1 MSARQSATGNKSNRR
16 RREAPTRAYFDV
28 SNWPR
33 WLVLIVD
40 DVVTKNERHRAVTIH
55 GSKKTGTKDRASVI
69 ESAVADAFKEAV
81 RDAVLAAAVRGFA
94 GTAAGAWSLE
104 LLSVWPTQRHLPD
117 GLDVPFGDSDSP
129 LSLVRDALQYAGV
142 VDNDIRIVADRT
154 VHHYCKGV
162 RRIVA
167 CLRPSNGADLRLAS
181 ELLALGANALRDHNE
196 TVVKMIANEAD
207 ITEQWHR
214 PVYTDRE
221 RGDLYCAEGELE
233 TNGHEFRVMYRGNLM
248 CQGFKRDVVVANGLA
263 AIEERS
269 RQPTWTP
276 CQA

>member
-1 MSARQSATGNKSNRR
+1 MTTRQSAIGDKSNRR
-16 RREAPTRAYFDV
+16 RRETPTRAYFDV

-81 RDAVLAAAVRGFA
+81 RDAALAAAERGFA

-129 LSLVRDALQYAGV
+129 LALVRDALQYAGV

-167 CLRPSNGADLRLAS
+167 CLRPACADERILAHRLLELGGSAINDQTLR
-181 ELLALGANALRDHNE
+181 ER
-196 TVVKMIANEAD
+196 AD
-207 ITEQWHR
+207 WHR
-214 PVYTDRE
+214 PEYTERE
-221 RGDLYCAEGELE
+221 RDDLYSAEGELQ
-233 TNGHEFRVMYRGNLM
+233 TNGREFRVMHRGNLM
-248 CQGFKRDVVVANGLA
+248 CQGSKRDVVVANGLA
-263 AIEERS
+263 AIDERS
-269 RQPTWTP
+269 RQSTWTP
-276 CQA
+276 CQV

>member
-1 MSARQSATGNKSNRR
+1 MSARQSATGDKSNRR
-16 RREAPTRAYFDV
+16 RCEAPTRAYLDV

-55 GSKKTGTKDRASVI
+55 GSKVKGTKSRASVI

-81 RDAVLAAAVRGFA
+81 RDAALAAAERRFA

-167 CLRPSNGADLRLAS
+167 CLRPACADER
-181 ELLALGANALRDHNE
+181 LLAHRLLELGGNAINDQTLR
-196 TVVKMIANEAD
+196 ACS
-207 ITEQWHR
+207 
-214 PVYTDRE
+214 DRE
-221 RGDLYCAEGELE
+221 RDDDGPACS
-233 TNGHEFRVMYRGNLM
+233 
-248 CQGFKRDVVVANGLA
+248 
-263 AIEERS
+263 RS
-269 RQPTWTP
+269 GSL
-276 CQA
+276 

>member
-1 MSARQSATGNKSNRR
+1 MVSRASATGDKSNRR
-16 RREAPTRAYFDV
+16 RREAPTRAYLDV

-55 GSKKTGTKDRASVI
+55 GSKAKGTKSRASVI

-81 RDAVLAAAVRGFA
+81 RDAALAAAERGFA
-94 GTAAGAWSLE
+94 GTASGAWSLE

-129 LSLVRDALQYAGV
+129 LSLVRDALQHAGV
-142 VDNDIRIVADRT
+142 VDNDIRIVADRA

-167 CLRPSNGADLRLAS
+167 RLRPSTLDDLRLRDD
-181 ELLALGANALRDHNE
+181 LLAAEKSATEDRISIPEYVLWERVHLHNDVDALRRLYAMYGVTRVPPVTDIEKAAMETMRLNE
-196 TVVKMIANEAD
+196 PPRTRFIVV
-207 ITEQWHR
+207 
-214 PVYTDRE
+214 
-221 RGDLYCAEGELE
+221 
-233 TNGHEFRVMYRGNLM
+233 
-248 CQGFKRDVVVANGLA
+248 
-263 AIEERS
+263 
-269 RQPTWTP
+269 
-276 CQA
+276 